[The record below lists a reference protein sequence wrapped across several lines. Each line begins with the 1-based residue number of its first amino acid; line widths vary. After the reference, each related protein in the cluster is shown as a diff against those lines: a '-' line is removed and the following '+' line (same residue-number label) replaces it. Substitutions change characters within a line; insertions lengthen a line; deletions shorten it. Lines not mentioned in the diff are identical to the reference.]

1 MKTEQIKE
9 KYIEFVLENGTQ
21 PPSIFAFCKK
31 LKIKEKDFYEHFS
44 SFIMLENAIWLSFF
58 EKTISII
65 ENDAA
70 YPEYS
75 VREKILAFYYTLIE
89 VLKENRSYVLKNFEH
104 LPQPIWKNMQAFT
117 ELRIA
122 YQQWIQRLMMEG
134 SESREVENRPYINQ
148 HYPKVFWGQMLYL
161 IDFWVKDTSKGFEKT
176 DTAIEKIVNT
186 SFDLLGKSPL
196 DSMLDLGKFLFQNR

>member
-75 VREKILAFYYTLIE
+75 VREKVLAFYYTLIE

-134 SESREVENRPYINQ
+134 SENKEVENRPYINQ